1 MRSSLITLLL
11 LSISLLA
18 FGQQKDTWIA
28 IWNQDSTLIGFKD
41 SKGNIKI
48 EPKFTSVLTWAEKF
62 NDTVAVRE
70 EGKER
75 RYYHLTKNGII
86 VGCDSIYIFDNSFDC
101 ESEGFIRFRVKR
113 TDKMGLFDRKRK
125 IVIPVNFVNSWLKK
139 NYVGF
144 QNFEI

>member
-86 VGCDSIYIFDNSFDC
+86 VGRDSIYIFDNSFDC
-101 ESEGFIRFRVKR
+101 ESEGFIRFRVIR
-113 TDKMGLFDRKRK
+113 TDKMGLFDRKEK
-125 IVIPVNFVNSWLKK
+125 L
-139 NYVGF
+139 
-144 QNFEI
+144 